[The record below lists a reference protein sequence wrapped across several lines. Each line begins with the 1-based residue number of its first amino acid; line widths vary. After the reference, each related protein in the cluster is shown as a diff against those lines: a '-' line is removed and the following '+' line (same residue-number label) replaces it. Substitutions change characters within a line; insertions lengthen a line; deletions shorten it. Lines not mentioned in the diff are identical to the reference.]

1 MKEENRR
8 EREGKNEGRELKKK
22 RRSRRIKI
30 IVRNQRVL
38 QRDLHH
44 PLGVYSTS
52 NLPPVQRASV

>member
-1 MKEENRR
+1 MKEENR
-8 EREGKNEGRELKKK
+8 REGKNEGRELKKK